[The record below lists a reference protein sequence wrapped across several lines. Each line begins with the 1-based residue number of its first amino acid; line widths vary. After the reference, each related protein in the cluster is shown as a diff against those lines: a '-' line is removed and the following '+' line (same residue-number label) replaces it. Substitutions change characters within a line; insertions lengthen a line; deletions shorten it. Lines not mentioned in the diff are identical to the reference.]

1 MSTLPPPIE
10 SVITELS
17 KLPSI
22 GRKSAQRLAFHLL
35 RAEREQVLQLAEALR
50 GLKERL
56 RLCRICCNV
65 SESEICPIC
74 ADPRRD
80 RSILCVVEQPIDVLQ
95 FESSDVHRGLY
106 HVLHGT
112 LSPLR
117 GITADDLKIR
127 ELTERLRGGDAP
139 REVIIATNPSVDGDV
154 TATYLAQLIEKLGI
168 GVTRLGTGVPVGGA
182 LEYTDAVTLRKAF
195 EGRRSLR

>member
-1 MSTLPPPIE
+1 MLSLPPAID
-10 SVITELS
+10 SLITELS

-35 RAEREQVLQLAEALR
+35 RAERPQVLQLANALVD
-50 GLKERL
+50 LKEKL
-56 RLCRICCNV
+56 RLCRVCGNVTEEETCAICR
-65 SESEICPIC
+65 
-74 ADPRRD
+74 DPRRD
-80 RSILCVVEQPIDVLQ
+80 AALICVVEQPIDVLQ
-95 FESSDVHRGLY
+95 FEAADVHRGLY

-117 GITADDLKIR
+117 GITADDLKIDS
-127 ELTERLRGGDAP
+127 LIARLDADPKP

-154 TATYLAQLIEKLGI
+154 TATYLAQLVERRGI
-168 GVTRLGTGVPVGGA
+168 RATRLGTGVPVGGS

-195 EGRRSLR
+195 EGRRNL